1 MLLRDVE
8 VSVFKL
14 DNATFEAIG
23 QVNQFTSLIWP
34 DKFNGYSTFELNAPV
49 TDENRGLIK
58 KGNVIWCGGDNAAVI
73 EIIDSVTNDDGQQ
86 VYKVKGR
93 TLEMILTTRIIWGT
107 YVCTDL
113 PASTVMYEIVDKNFL
128 NTVIVNRRM
137 PFFECAPDER
147 FGKIMSFQKTGGEV
161 YDAIQNVASDSELGF
176 CILFRPRERK
186 LIFKVIQG
194 VDRTVMPE
202 DGSASNFVVFSTDL
216 DDILSSSYYTNNQ
229 DVKTVALI
237 AGEGDGPD
245 RAYSTAGDTIATGF
259 SRREM
264 YVDARD
270 IQSTV
275 VDEEGNETQ
284 LSFDAYRNML
294 KVRGDEKLSEHIE
307 TESFDAKMRVM
318 GEVQY
323 EYGVDYYKGDK
334 VIVQDTNLGVQ
345 IVAVVSESCE
355 YFDDKY
361 ALDVTF
367 GFSHPTLFQK
377 IKQQT
382 S

>member
-1 MLLRDVE
+1 MLLRE
-8 VSVFKL
+8 IEISVFKL
-14 DNATFEAIG
+14 DNTTFEAIG
-23 QVNQFTSLIWP
+23 QINQFTSLIWP

-49 TDENRGLIK
+49 NAENRNLIK
-58 KGNVIWCGGDNAAVI
+58 KGNIVWCGGDNAAVI
-73 EIIDSVTNDDGQQ
+73 EIIDSSTNDAGQQ

-107 YVCTDL
+107 YACESL

-137 PFFECAPDER
+137 PFFECAPDEQ
-147 FGKIMSFQKTGGEV
+147 FGKVMSFQRTGGEV
-161 YDAIQNVASDSELGF
+161 YDAIQNIATDSELGF
-176 CILFRPRERK
+176 CILFRPNERK
-186 LIFKVIQG
+186 LIFKVLRG
-194 VDRTVMPE
+194 VDRTGMQQG
-202 DGSASNFVVFSTDL
+202 GSASDFVAFSTDL

-229 DVKTVALI
+229 DIKTVALV
-237 AGEGDGPD
+237 AGEGEGQD
-245 RAYSTAGDTIATGF
+245 RVFSTAGDAIATGF

-270 IQSTV
+270 IQSTIMN
-275 VDEEGNETQ
+275 DDGTETS
-284 LSFDAYRNML
+284 LSFEAYRDML
-294 KVRGDEKLSEHIE
+294 EVRGDEKLSERIE

-318 GEVQY
+318 GNVQY

-334 VIVQDTNLGVQ
+334 VIVQDANLGIQ

>member
-8 VSVFKL
+8 ISVFKI
-14 DNATFEAIG
+14 DNTTFDAIG
-23 QVNQFTSLIWP
+23 QINQFTSLIWP

-49 TDENRGLIK
+49 TVENRNMIK
-58 KGNVIWCGGDNAAVI
+58 KGNVVWCGGDNAAVI
-73 EIIDSVTNDDGQQ
+73 EIIDSVTNDEGQQ
-86 VYKVKGR
+86 VFKVKGR

-107 YVCTDL
+107 YVCTGI
-113 PASTVMYEIVDKNFL
+113 PASTAMYEIVDKNFL

-137 PFFECAPDER
+137 PFFECAADER
-147 FGKIMSFQKTGGEV
+147 FGKTMSFQKTGGEV
-161 YDAIQNVASDSELGF
+161 YDAIQNIASDAELGF
-176 CILFRPRERK
+176 CILFRPREK
-186 LIFKVIQG
+186 KMIFKVIQG
-194 VDRTVMPE
+194 VDRTVMQQ

-229 DVKTVALI
+229 DVKTVALV
-237 AGEGDGPD
+237 AGEGDGSD
-245 RAYSTAGDTIATGF
+245 RMFATSGDGIATGF

-284 LSFDAYRNML
+284 LSFDDYRNML
-294 KVRGDEKLSEHIE
+294 EVRGDEKLSERIE

-323 EYGVDYYKGDK
+323 KYGVDYYKGDK
-334 VIVQDTNLGVQ
+334 VIVQDANLGIQ
-345 IVAVVSESCE
+345 ITAIVSESCE